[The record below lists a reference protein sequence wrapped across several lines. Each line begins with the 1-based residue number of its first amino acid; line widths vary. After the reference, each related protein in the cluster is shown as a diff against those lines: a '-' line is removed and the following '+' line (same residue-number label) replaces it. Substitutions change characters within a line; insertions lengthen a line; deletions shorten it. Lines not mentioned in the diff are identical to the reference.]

1 MSSDITISVGT
12 TLSISAALPATY
24 DAAGYAALTYTAVGQ
39 IGTIPSFG
47 GTAQVTEWI
56 PIDTGIVNK
65 KKGSF
70 NYGDMTLPLAQVL
83 SDAGQILLK
92 SGFDG
97 ANKAQPYSIKLTNS
111 TIGTIYFTAEVSGYT
126 YNFGDANAITQNEA
140 TFAVKTKPVVV
151 STALFVLT
159 YSAGT
164 NGAVYGDLSQTV
176 ESAGSGTAV
185 FAAPTNSATYE
196 FEAWSDAS
204 TDNPRTDTAVG
215 ANITVSAT
223 FTAV

>member
-1 MSSDITISVGT
+1 MSDITISVGT

-24 DAAGYAALTYTAVGQ
+24 DKAGYDALSWTLVSQ
-39 IGTIPSFG
+39 IGSIPSFG

-56 PIDTGIVNK
+56 PIDTGVVNK
-65 KKGSF
+65 KKGSL

-83 SDAGQILLK
+83 SDAGQIMLK

-97 ANKAQPYSIKLTNS
+97 ANKSQPHSVRISNP
-111 TIGTIYFTAEVSGYT
+111 TIGTFNFTAEISGYT
-126 YNFGDANAITQNEA
+126 YNFGDANAITQNEC
-140 TFAVKTKPVVV
+140 TFAVKTKPVVDA
-151 STALFVLT
+151 TELFVLT

-176 ESAGSGTAV
+176 ESAGSGTAI
-185 FAAPTNSATYE
+185 FAAPTNAVTHE
-196 FEAWSDAS
+196 FTAWSDAS
-204 TDNPRTDTAVG
+204 TDNPRTDTAVA

-223 FTAV
+223 FTAL

>member
-1 MSSDITISVGT
+1 MTDITISVGT

-24 DAAGYAALTYTAVGQ
+24 DDAGYSALTYTDVGQ
-39 IGTIPSFG
+39 IGSIPSFG

-56 PIDTGIVNK
+56 PIDTGVVNK

-83 SDAGQILLK
+83 SDAGQIMLK

-97 ANKAQPYSIKLTNS
+97 ANTSQPHSVKLTNA
-111 TIGTIYFTAEVSGYT
+111 TIGTIYFTAEISGYT
-126 YNFGDANAITQNEA
+126 YNFGDANAITQNEC

-151 STALFVLT
+151 TTELFVLT
-159 YSAGT
+159 YSAGA

-176 ESAGSGTAV
+176 ESAGSGTAI
-185 FAAPTNSATYE
+185 FAAPTDPATYE
-196 FEAWSDAS
+196 FTAWSDAS
-204 TDNPRTDTAVG
+204 TDNPRTDTAVA

-223 FTAV
+223 FTAL